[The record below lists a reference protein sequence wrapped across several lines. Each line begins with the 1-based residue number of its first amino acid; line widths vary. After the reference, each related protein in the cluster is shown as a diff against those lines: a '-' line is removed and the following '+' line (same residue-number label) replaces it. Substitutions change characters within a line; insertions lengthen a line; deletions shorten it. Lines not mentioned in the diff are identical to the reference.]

1 MKNSI
6 TKVTTACFAESDTRV
21 LTNCGWLFLGDIE
34 RLEREGR
41 QVLYAC
47 HDTASESL
55 IYRTGRIVLSAP
67 PTHWVDFTQAGTR
80 RLWDATSDAHG
91 SMLVLPNMPANRVT
105 IRTTPDHRIYVQ
117 PCTQNEQRYADRSPV
132 ALQCM
137 TAQELAPGYKCNCAS
152 VAGRICPHGFSH
164 YRMITG
170 AVSGLH
176 ASANVIALSDQGRE
190 SPVAALGLSTADEL
204 DAFLELFGFWLGDG
218 TMQYEA
224 NGGSVDGVAF
234 CQRKDRDDKYVRCL
248 IERLRLPQ
256 SQWRDNYNKKYRSHI
271 YYITD
276 RRWFSYFDTAFGAK
290 YQGSARYNARQALV
304 LQGMLGPRPSLSST
318 ASPVT
323 SRSAGVEVGGVA
335 VYDSDEKWAEKYEE
349 GRRVLVERGA
359 KVAVDAVDRVV
370 PMEED
375 DNASMGDDDEEPR
388 LTKREFLSDGEDDD
402 DDEEDDPVKSAKWL
416 PEWALFRLTKPQLRL
431 LIEGLRQADGRTAA
445 TAVQCQAA
453 EAYNSAFAG
462 ERQIATSAIGFR
474 DQLVQ
479 ACVHAGYTAFFKLDT
494 RAGSVRGYNAVPADG
509 SIYTKEEMEAA
520 LQIDSTRHFTPVRSN
535 HDSYLVC
542 YGDEVSQ
549 WLPAQDVRFDGQDC
563 TVVQQKRENKQGWV
577 AVHCG
582 SGEVKHAPT
591 MRELGDMLSVSDAVV
606 KQSVH
611 KGTKVG
617 SAWRCYSAAAYDEAQ
632 SGHPRQSPVFPT
644 LQADLYD
651 KERDGRVWC
660 VQVDHPDHLIVVQRA
675 HRGENGVVTKVG
687 RSIIIGNCFEP
698 ALDYL
703 VVKIPR
709 WDMKKFNHVSDLIGS
724 AMKSVGEVMAIGRTF
739 EEAFQKA
746 IRMVDGSLDGFGDTK
761 SCLFSGVTNDV
772 LDVRLREPS
781 DERVM
786 AIALAYQRGYS
797 IQRVW
802 ELTKIDK
809 CEHRT
814 RTHTPIC
821 CCSVTASVADQRLD
835 LLVVCLRASEQH
847 THINTYEHSL
857 KSGQSQN
864 ADPRSIPH
872 RFQADIAPVWESVIA
887 SRGACA
893 YAVVRAAQ
901 CMFWVVHSGTR
912 IHRHRNRLTPHSI
925 ASAMCVCAGF

>member
-1 MKNSI
+1 M
-6 TKVTTACFAESDTRV
+6 
-21 LTNCGWLFLGDIE
+21 LTNHGWLFLGDIE
-34 RLEREGR
+34 RLEKEGR

-55 IYRTGRIVLSAP
+55 VYRTGQPVLSAP
-67 PTHWVDFTQAGTR
+67 PTHWVDFTEAGTR
-80 RLWDATSDAHG
+80 RLWDATSDAYG
-91 SMLVLPNMPANRVT
+91 STLALPDSLANRIT
-105 IRTTPDHRIYVQ
+105 IRTTPDHRMYVQ

-137 TAQELAPGYKCNCAS
+137 TAQELAPGYKCNCSS
-152 VAGRICPHGFSH
+152 VAGRICPHGFPC

-170 AVSGLH
+170 AVSGLQ
-176 ASANVIALSDQGRE
+176 ASATVIALSNRDSE
-190 SPVAALGLSTADEL
+190 SPVAALGLRTADEL

-218 TMQYEA
+218 FMQYKA
-224 NGGSVDGVAF
+224 NGGSVDGVAISQ
-234 CQRKDRDDKYVRCL
+234 CKDRDDKYVRRL
-248 IERLRLPQ
+248 IERLRLPEG
-256 SQWRDNYNKKYRSHI
+256 QWSYNYNKKYRSHI
-271 YYITD
+271 YYIID
-276 RRWFSYFDTAFGAK
+276 RRWFSYFDTVFGVK

-304 LQGMLGPRPSLSST
+304 LQGMWRPRQSLSST

-323 SRSAGVEVGGVA
+323 SRSAGGVGLQSTSFSSLNDVDDPMQSMEDEDVPVVFHEGHE
-335 VYDSDEKWAEKYEE
+335 DGEPMEDGERENDEKKDDDMPPLEAGTDDDADDDGDEK
-349 GRRVLVERGA
+349 
-359 KVAVDAVDRVV
+359 
-370 PMEED
+370 
-375 DNASMGDDDEEPR
+375 DDEE
-388 LTKREFLSDGEDDD
+388 

-416 PEWALFRLTKPQLRL
+416 PAWALFRLTKPQLRL
-431 LIEGLRQADGRTAA
+431 LIEGLRQADGHSAA
-445 TAVQCQAA
+445 TAAQRQAV
-453 EAYNSAFAG
+453 EAGESAFAG
-462 ERQIATSAIGFR
+462 KRQIVTSAIGFR

-479 ACVHAGYTAFFKLDT
+479 ACAHAGYTAFFKLNT
-494 RAGSVRGYNAVPADG
+494 RAGSVRGYKAVPSDG
-509 SIYTKEEMEAA
+509 SLYTKQRMEAA
-520 LQIDSTRHFTPVRSN
+520 LQIDPTRQFKTARIK

-563 TVVQQKRENKQGWV
+563 TVYQQKRKNKQGWV
-577 AVHCG
+577 AVHCV
-582 SGEVKHAPT
+582 SGEVKQAPT
-591 MRELGDMLSVSDAVV
+591 MRELGDLLSVSAAVV

-611 KGTKVG
+611 KGTMAGRV
-617 SAWRCYSAAAYDEAQ
+617 WRCSSAAAYDEAQ
-632 SGHPRQSPVFPT
+632 SGQPRQSPVFPT
-644 LQADLYD
+644 LPADSYD

-761 SCLFSGVTNDV
+761 GCLFSGVSDEE

-809 CEHRT
+809 
-814 RTHTPIC
+814 
-821 CCSVTASVADQRLD
+821 
-835 LLVVCLRASEQH
+835 
-847 THINTYEHSL
+847 
-857 KSGQSQN
+857 
-864 ADPRSIPH
+864 
-872 RFQADIAPVWESVIA
+872 W
-887 SRGACA
+887 
-893 YAVVRAAQ
+893 
-901 CMFWVVHSGTR
+901 
-912 IHRHRNRLTPHSI
+912 
-925 ASAMCVCAGF
+925 